1 MFPPKLYFFSD
12 FNYNYMDIPRTTS
25 AKFLL
30 SLSGMPDR
38 QQTHVKSQWKIV
50 QKIVDSVY
58 AFGWGLILIMQF
70 VAVMQFKFDIIW
82 QNTNLKSIIIFFIIK
97 AFFINIDIGSRYK
110 LTWIQKQYLLHDILR
125 IFRKDS
131 SCKPAVSFLN
141 FSWKRSQIIQ
151 IDRTQKN

>member
-1 MFPPKLYFFSD
+1 
-12 FNYNYMDIPRTTS
+12 
-25 AKFLL
+25 
-30 SLSGMPDR
+30 MPDR

-50 QKIVDSVY
+50 QKIVDSVC
-58 AFGWGLILIMQF
+58 AFGWGLIIMQF

-97 AFFINIDIGSRYK
+97 AFFSKYWYSRYK
-110 LTWIQKQYLLHDILR
+110 LAWIQKQYLLHDILR

-151 IDRTQKN
+151 IDRTQKKTNPEHTITFDNSKYITSE